1 MDTELIYSLK
11 PIYANLILNKQKNHE
26 FRTVKPKN
34 LPKRIW
40 LYVSSP
46 ESKLMYLADV
56 GEIIDYPNKIQVPGE
71 GNQEFN
77 NSENIR
83 DFAYPIVHFYKIKE
97 PITLKD
103 LKSKFGFSAPQSFVY
118 LDKYKKLQNYLL
130 NKAILEKIY

>member
-1 MDTELIYSLK
+1 MTELICSLK
-11 PIYANLILNKQKNHE
+11 PVYANLLLSKQKNHE
-26 FRTVKPKN
+26 FRSVKPKN
-34 LPKRIW
+34 LPKKIW

-56 GEIIDYPNKIQVPGE
+56 GEIIEYPNKIQDPGD

-103 LKSKFGFSAPQSFVY
+103 LKSKFGFSAPQSFAY
-118 LDKYKKLQNYLL
+118 LNKYDELQNYLL